1 MPDLLILSGPSG
13 AGKSTLCKRFL
24 AHEPR
29 SMLSV
34 SCTTRERRQGEVD
47 GVHYHYLT
55 QDEFLRRRDAD
66 EFAEYAS
73 VHGNWYGTLKS
84 EIDRGIDDGN
94 TVVFDIDYQGAQQL
108 QEAYPDAVSIMI
120 LPPDLV
126 VLEARL
132 RGRATDTEEVIQR
145 RMSKARHEIHQA
157 ERFDYV
163 ILNEDLEQ
171 AFNALVASIAAA
183 PFLSRRA
190 WPWVRDRY

>member
-1 MPDLLILSGPSG
+1 V
-13 AGKSTLCKRFL
+13 
-24 AHEPR
+24 E
-29 SMLSV
+29 
-34 SCTTRERRQGEVD
+34 
-47 GVHYHYLT
+47 GVHYQYVS
-55 QDEFLRRRDAD
+55 QEEFLRRRDAD

-84 EIDRGIDDGN
+84 EIDRGIADGN

-108 QEAYPDAVSIMI
+108 QEAYPDSVSVMI

-126 VLEARL
+126 VLEGRL
-132 RGRATDTEEVIQR
+132 RGRGTDSDEVIAR

-171 AFNALVASIAAA
+171 AFQGLLSAIDAA